1 MRKVS
6 FVLAAAL
13 AATSLFA
20 ARFKAEDRIVK
31 FMTAAK

>member
-20 ARFKAEDRIVK
+20 ARNAPWSKEKA
-31 FMTAAK
+31 